1 MNAEVR
7 RRLTLDRERQSALHY
22 RTQFLKAHKDAAIA
36 LGKYCQAMGNV
47 QSLTSELH
55 QPGLGGQPE
64 AENRLRELL
73 ISEPPLRTLLSNGYE
88 AWKGWGWDKTT
99 VIAPVT
105 PRYAVAEKEA

>member
-1 MNAEVR
+1 MKAEVR
-7 RRLTLDRERQSALHY
+7 SLLTLDQERQSALNY
-22 RTQFLKAHKDAAIA
+22 RTQFLKAHRDACLS
-36 LGKYCQAMGNV
+36 LGKYCAAMQRV
-47 QSLTSELH
+47 QQMTSELH

-64 AENRLRELL
+64 HENALRSLL
-73 ISEPPLRTLLSNGYE
+73 ITEQPLRTLLSNGYE